1 MKVPPSQSE
10 VFLLSEQERRLVPD
24 GPAIIDAQGN
34 RHEVPPKVVEALLFV
49 ETAMR
54 EGFAVQVTVL
64 RHELPLREAAAA
76 IDMAEDEL
84 RTYVA
89 AGEVPFRSDDSV
101 DWVQL
106 EHVLAFKRRLKAR
119 QREILD
125 QLMAESDYDA
135 YDDAEGIEP
144 GDLDLDR

>member
-1 MKVPPSQSE
+1 MKVLPSQSE
-10 VFLLSEQERRLVPD
+10 VFLLSEQDRRLVLD

-64 RHELPLREAAAA
+64 RHELPIREAAAA

-84 RTYVA
+84 RSYVA
-89 AGEVPFRSDDSV
+89 SGEVPFRSDESV

-125 QLMAESDYDA
+125 QMMAESDYDA
-135 YDDAEGIEP
+135 YGDDGDGLEP
-144 GDLDLDR
+144 GDLDR

>member
-10 VFLLSEQERRLVPD
+10 VFLLSEQQRRLVPD

-84 RTYVA
+84 RSYVD
-89 AGEVPFRSDDSV
+89 AGEVP
-101 DWVQL
+101 
-106 EHVLAFKRRLKAR
+106 FKRRLKAR

-125 QLMAESDYDA
+125 QMLAESD

-144 GDLDLDR
+144 GDLER

>member
-10 VFLLSEQERRLVPD
+10 VFLLSEQQRRLVPD

-84 RTYVA
+84 RSYVD
-89 AGEVPFRSDDSV
+89 AGEVPFRSDDS
-101 DWVQL
+101 DLRVQL

-125 QLMAESDYDA
+125 QMLAESDYN
-135 YDDAEGIEP
+135 DAEGIEP
-144 GDLDLDR
+144 GDLER